1 MTGFFASLHFWHWWI
16 LAALLAAVEAVAPG
30 IFFIWFSAAAAIV
43 GLAALILP
51 GMGWEIQVFLFA
63 ILAAVAVFVG
73 RRFVHRRMESPD
85 PALNRRGERYVG
97 RQFNL
102 ETAIVNGRGSIKVD
116 DSVWRAEG
124 PELPAGRRVKVVG
137 ADGTVLRVEAAD

>member
-1 MTGFFASLHFWHWWI
+1 MSSFLASLHFWHWWI

-30 IFFIWFSAAAAIV
+30 IFFIWFGAAAAIV
-43 GLAALILP
+43 GLVALILP
-51 GMGWEIQVFLFA
+51 GLGWEIQVFLFA
-63 ILAAVAVFVG
+63 ILAAVAVFIG
-73 RRFVHRRMESPD
+73 RRFLHRRMESPD

-97 RQFNL
+97 RQFTL

>member
-1 MTGFFASLHFWHWWI
+1 MSGFLASLHFWHWWI

-30 IFFIWFSAAAAIV
+30 IFFIWFGAAAAIV
-43 GLAALILP
+43 GLATLILP

-63 ILAAVAVFVG
+63 ILAAVAVFIG
-73 RRFVHRRMESPD
+73 RRFLHRRMESPD
-85 PALNRRGERYVG
+85 PALNRRGERYVV
-97 RQFNL
+97 RQFTL

-137 ADGTVLRVEAAD
+137 ADGTVLHVEAAD